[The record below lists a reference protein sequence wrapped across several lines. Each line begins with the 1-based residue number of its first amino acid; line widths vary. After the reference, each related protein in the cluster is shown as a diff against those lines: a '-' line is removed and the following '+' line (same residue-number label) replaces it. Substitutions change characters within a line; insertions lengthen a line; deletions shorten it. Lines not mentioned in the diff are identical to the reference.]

1 MTICERINCRELI
14 LNLNLC
20 FVFNVL
26 YTIGIVYK
34 MRLSNVVYISK
45 ILLFCI
51 TIYWIWVPGISV
63 TNHSE
68 ASSAELCGTNLSILI
83 IPALALEKTILKC
96 QIFCHFQLK
105 RAYNLSTIK
114 NISVFQ
120 LSAQIQNQISKKWDH
135 RDILF
140 IKTVEAIL

>member
-1 MTICERINCRELI
+1 MTICEWINCRELI

-45 ILLFCI
+45 ILLFCK

-83 IPALALEKTILKC
+83 IPALALEKNNIKVPNFLPFSIEKSL
-96 QIFCHFQLK
+96 QSKYNQKYFCFSIK
-105 RAYNLSTIK
+105 RANTES
-114 NISVFQ
+114 
-120 LSAQIQNQISKKWDH
+120 NQQKM
-135 RDILF
+135 RP
-140 IKTVEAIL
+140 